1 MSAMHI
7 ILKTNWIVLFT
18 LLFISSS
25 CIDDNL
31 SECPSGLSVG
41 FKYNLYNQDMEY
53 ADAFSNA
60 VNEITLYIFDEDGKY
75 VSQLSEASDVL
86 KQKGFRMDVCCLP
99 SGSYQLLAWGG
110 IDNKSFVS
118 KELITSSSTLADVLV
133 TLNTM
138 QGGLSDKD
146 LTPLFYGRAIID
158 NYKESNYTEVEVPL
172 VKNTN
177 TIRILL
183 QNVGNEEI
191 NPDAFTFEIID
202 KNTALNSD
210 NELASPLEV
219 TYSAFAQGN
228 ASIKNDQGVN
238 QQINSVVFAELST
251 SKLFAN
257 HSKTARLRIRNNE
270 LNTEIL
276 NLPLIEL
283 VLMMK
288 NEKFSKI
295 LTNQTYLDRIH
306 SFYMTFFLN
315 GDVWVKTHIVI
326 NDWVVRFNDID
337 DL

>member
-1 MSAMHI
+1 MHNK
-7 ILKTNWIVLFT
+7 LKTKWIF
-18 LLFISSS
+18 LLAFFFIAIS

-41 FKYNLYNQDMEY
+41 FTYNFYNQDMEY

-60 VNEITLYIFDEDGKY
+60 VSEITLFIFDEEGKY
-75 VSQLSEASDVL
+75 VSQLSEEGDIL
-86 KQKGFRMDVCCLP
+86 KQKGYRMDVCCLP

-110 IDNKSFVS
+110 IDNKTFVS
-118 KELITSSSTLADVLV
+118 KELKEGVSKLSDFLV

-138 QGGLSDKD
+138 KDGISTKD
-146 LTPLFYGRAIID
+146 LTPLFYGRAKLD
-158 NYKESNYTEVEVPL
+158 NYIKTKYTKVEVPL

-177 TIRILL
+177 TFRILL

-191 NPDAFTFEIID
+191 NPDVFSFEIID

-210 NELASPLEV
+210 NELASDLEV
-219 TYSAFAQGN
+219 KYSSYTQGN
-228 ASIKNDQGVN
+228 ASIQNEQGEG

-257 HSKTARLRIRNNE
+257 HSKTARLRIYNKQLNRE
-270 LNTEIL
+270 LL

-288 NEKFSKI
+288 NEKFSNSSS
-295 LTNQTYLDRIH
+295 NQTYLDHIH

-315 GDVWVKTHIVI
+315 GDNWMKTHIII
-326 NDWVVRFNDID
+326 NDWVVRFNEID